1 MSEVVELGLRKPSA
15 SPEPSSLLKD
25 RPAAAQGDSLKAL
38 AEAFLRLMADFPPDA
53 ADEDTREFAAAIK
66 DFREQ
71 IARSSHD
78 QETRRLAG
86 AAVRACEQF
95 LRKSR
100 QFYTTREQELREL
113 VGILRDTAKHVAGD
127 NSEFHAAMN
136 AITERFYG
144 MSQINDIRELKRQ
157 VADEASTLQNTLE
170 SKQKRDAETMS
181 ALAERVDTLQ
191 KNLIQANELLSLDP
205 LTKITNRGAFDRAIA
220 RAIQHPHRTKV
231 PLSLAMLDIDHFKKI
246 NDTCGHPIGD
256 RVILC
261 VAQWITAAVRHT
273 DLVARYGGEEFV
285 VILEDADLAAAEK
298 RFKSVLKQIAERS
311 FEYQAEGETRAV
323 RFTMSCGVAQFSAG
337 ESAQELVQRAD
348 QALYDAKKS
357 GRNRVVARRRSML
370 SGIFG

>member
-1 MSEVVELGLRKPSA
+1 MPDVVELGLRKPSA
-15 SPEPSSLLKD
+15 SAEPSSLLKD
-25 RPAAAQGDSLKAL
+25 RPTAAEGDSLKAL

-53 ADEDTREFAAAIK
+53 ADEDTREFAAEIK

-78 QETRRLAG
+78 QETRRLTG

-113 VGILRDTAKHVAGD
+113 VGILRDTARHVAGD

-144 MSQINDIRELKRQ
+144 MSQINDIRELKKQ

-191 KNLIQANELLSLDP
+191 KNLIQANELLSQDP
-205 LTKITNRGAFDRAIA
+205 LTKIANRGAFDRAIA
-220 RAIQHPHRTKV
+220 KAVQHPSRSNV
-231 PLSLAMLDIDHFKKI
+231 PLSLAMLDIDHFKRI

-273 DLVARYGGEEFV
+273 DFVARYGGEEFI
-285 VILEDADLAAAEK
+285 VILEDADLSAAEK
-298 RFKSVLKQIAERS
+298 RFQSVLQRIAERS
-311 FEYQAEGETRAV
+311 FEYQAEGETRTV
-323 RFTMSCGVAQFSAG
+323 RFTMSCGVAQFAAG
-337 ESAQELVQRAD
+337 ESAQQLVQRAD